1 MQQFEVVCL
10 TKTKCDAVEENKI
23 VGFES
28 FIMPKKLERHKYG
41 GIHGI
46 SVFIKERISYH
57 CTIIDNFVSESVLWI
72 NFNKN
77 VSGFAFILGAV
88 YLPHEASDYHHEDIY
103 EFLADDIITIKA
115 THDVPIILLG
125 DFNSRIGLK
134 SDFEYES
141 ELEGLYLEQDPLSFF
156 FEKHGL
162 WERVNKDG
170 YTNNNGNKLIELC
183 KMSDLKIANGRLGK
197 DRGIGNY

>member
-1 MQQFEVVCL
+1 MYQASLLYWALFIYHMKHL
-10 TKTKCDAVEENKI
+10 IIIMKI
-23 VGFES
+23 
-28 FIMPKKLERHKYG
+28 L
-41 GIHGI
+41 
-46 SVFIKERISYH
+46 
-57 CTIIDNFVSESVLWI
+57 
-72 NFNKN
+72 
-77 VSGFAFILGAV
+77 
-88 YLPHEASDYHHEDIY
+88 Y

-141 ELEGLYLEQDPLSFF
+141 ELEGLYLEQDPLLFF

-162 WERVNKDG
+162 LERVNKDG

-183 KMSDLKIANGRLGK
+183 KMSNLKIANGRLGK
-197 DRGIGNY
+197 DRAIGNYTCHTTNSNSTIDYSLLSMELFPYVDDFYRG